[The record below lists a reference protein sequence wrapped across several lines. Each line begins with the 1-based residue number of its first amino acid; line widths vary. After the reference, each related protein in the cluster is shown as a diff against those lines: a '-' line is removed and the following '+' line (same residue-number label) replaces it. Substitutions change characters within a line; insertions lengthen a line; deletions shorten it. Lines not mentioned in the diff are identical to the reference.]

1 MNQASKNAVLTRE
14 LNFPG
19 INWNFVFEKCV
30 DMLVGKKFGAF
41 VFFFFCKFC
50 KQHFLV
56 QKIGINVELFQK
68 NVKDEKEFFTFLL
81 LLDSVI
87 NKYSSF

>member
-1 MNQASKNAVLTRE
+1 MLIC
-14 LNFPG
+14 LL
-19 INWNFVFEKCV
+19 EKS
-30 DMLVGKKFGAF
+30 LEHLS
-41 VFFFFCKFC
+41 FFFCKFC